1 MQKNNAF
8 PRRRL
13 DLSGGGPSWAGWSF
27 APYGKARE
35 FRLIDPAGTNYTA
48 GEIVEGHAHGLNVD
62 YLRGRVR
69 ELEIETQ
76 ATAAPLHLT
85 PGEFRALRQAAA
97 ILERLPGAPARRR
110 FPPVLAMVR

>member
-13 DLSGGGPSWAGWSF
+13 DLSGGGPSWTGWSF
-27 APYGKARE
+27 SPYGKARD

-48 GEIVEGHAHGLNVD
+48 GEIVEGRAHGLNVD

-69 ELEIETQ
+69 ELETQ
-76 ATAAPLHLT
+76 ATSAALYLT
-85 PGEFRALRQAAA
+85 PGEVRALRQATA
-97 ILERLPGAPARRR
+97 ILERLPGLAARRHSA
-110 FPPVLAMVR
+110 PILAMVR